1 MRLNINLASRP
12 YEDARRFYMQW
23 LPLLIVLAVI
33 AVTLCT
39 YAYHRYDDSR
49 QIENLLAEKRQ
60 QVTQLDKERSEAESI
75 LNRPENS
82 GTRDQ
87 AQFLNALFARKAFS
101 WTNVLTDLE
110 KIMPPRVQVVS
121 IKPEPELNAEGQL
134 QFTLSVTSEKRDD
147 AIELVRR
154 METSPRFR
162 LPQMMSER
170 AKNDS
175 KENKTTVEIVSEYSP
190 AVRKGSS

>member
-23 LPLLIVLAVI
+23 LPLVIVLAVI

-60 QVTQLDKERSEAESI
+60 QVLQLDKERSEAESI

-87 AQFLNALFARKAFS
+87 ALFLNALFARKAFS
-101 WTNVLTDLE
+101 WTNVLADLE

-121 IKPEPELNAEGQL
+121 IKPELNAEGQL
-134 QFTLSVTSEKRDD
+134 QFTLSITSEKRDD

-162 LPQMMSER
+162 EPQMVSEQ
-170 AKNDS
+170 AKTDT
-175 KENKTTVEIVSEYSP
+175 KENKLKVEIVSEYSP

>member
-23 LPLLIVLAVI
+23 LPILIVLAVI
-33 AVTLCT
+33 AITLCT
-39 YAYHRYDDSR
+39 YAYRRYDDSR
-49 QIENLLAEKRQ
+49 QIENQLAEKRQ

-110 KIMPPRVQVVS
+110 KIMPPKVQVVS
-121 IKPEPELNAEGQL
+121 IKPDLNGDGQL

-162 LPQMMSER
+162 EPQMLSETS
-170 AKNDS
+170 KSDT
-175 KENKTTVEIVSEYSP
+175 KENKFTAEIVSEYSP
-190 AVRKGSS
+190 VVRKGSS

>member
-23 LPLLIVLAVI
+23 IPLLVVLAAI
-33 AVTLCT
+33 AITLCA
-39 YAYHRYDDSR
+39 YAYRRFGDSR
-49 QIENLLAEKRQ
+49 QIERQLAEQRQ

-87 AQFLNALFARKAFS
+87 AQFLNAIFARKAFS
-101 WTNVLTDLE
+101 WTSVLADLE

-121 IKPEPELNAEGQL
+121 IKPDLNADGQL
-134 QFTLSVTSEKRDD
+134 QFMLSVTSDKRDD

-162 LPQMMSER
+162 EPQMVSEN
-170 AKNDS
+170 AKSDS
-175 KENKTTVEIVSEYSP
+175 KENKLKVEIVSEYVP

>member
-1 MRLNINLASRP
+1 MKLNINLASRP

-23 LPLLIVLAVI
+23 LPLLVVLGAI
-33 AVTLCT
+33 AITLCV
-39 YAYHRYDDSR
+39 YAYHRFDDSR
-49 QIENLLAEKRQ
+49 QIERQLTEKRQ

-87 AQFLNALFARKAFS
+87 AQFLNAIFARKAFS
-101 WTNVLTDLE
+101 WTSVLADLE

-121 IKPEPELNAEGQL
+121 IKPDLNADGQL
-134 QFTLSVTSEKRDD
+134 QFLLSVTSDRRDD
-147 AIELVRR
+147 AIDLVRR

-162 LPQMMSER
+162 DPQMVSEK
-170 AKNDS
+170 AKSDS
-175 KENKTTVEIVSEYSP
+175 KENKLSVEIVSEYIP

>member
-1 MRLNINLASRP
+1 MKLNINLASRP

-23 LPLLIVLAVI
+23 LPLLVVLAAI
-33 AVTLCT
+33 AITLCV
-39 YAYHRYDDSR
+39 YAYHRFDNSR
-49 QIENLLAEKRQ
+49 QIERQLAEKRQ

-87 AQFLNALFARKAFS
+87 AQFLNAIFARKAFS
-101 WTNVLTDLE
+101 WTSVLADLE

-121 IKPEPELNAEGQL
+121 IKPDLNADGQL
-134 QFTLSVTSEKRDD
+134 QFLLSVTSERRDD
-147 AIELVRR
+147 AIDLVRR
-154 METSPRFR
+154 MEKSPRFSN
-162 LPQMMSER
+162 PQMVSEK
-170 AKNDS
+170 AKSDS
-175 KENKTTVEIVSEYSP
+175 KDNKLAVEIISEYIP

>member
-1 MRLNINLASRP
+1 MKLNINLASRP

-23 LPLLIVLAVI
+23 LPLLVVLGAI
-33 AVTLCT
+33 AITLCV
-39 YAYHRYDDSR
+39 YAYHRFDDSR
-49 QIENLLAEKRQ
+49 QIERQLTEKRQ

-87 AQFLNALFARKAFS
+87 AQFLNAIFARKAFS
-101 WTNVLTDLE
+101 WTSVLADLE

-121 IKPEPELNAEGQL
+121 IKPDLNADGQL
-134 QFTLSVTSEKRDD
+134 QFILSVTSDRRDD
-147 AIELVRR
+147 AIDLVRR

-162 LPQMMSER
+162 DPQMVSEK
-170 AKNDS
+170 AKSDS
-175 KENKTTVEIVSEYSP
+175 KENKLSVEIVSEYVP

>member
-1 MRLNINLASRP
+1 MKLNINLASRP

-23 LPLLIVLAVI
+23 LPLLVVLAAI
-33 AVTLCT
+33 AITLCV
-39 YAYHRYDDSR
+39 YAYRRFDDSR
-49 QIENLLAEKRQ
+49 QVERQLAEKRQ

-87 AQFLNALFARKAFS
+87 AQFLNAIFARKAFS
-101 WTNVLTDLE
+101 WTSVLADLE

-121 IKPEPELNAEGQL
+121 IKPDLNADGQL
-134 QFTLSVTSEKRDD
+134 QFILSVTSDKRDD
-147 AIELVRR
+147 AIDLVRR

-162 LPQMMSER
+162 DPQMVSEK

-175 KENKTTVEIVSEYSP
+175 KDNKLAVEIVSEYVP

>member
-23 LPLLIVLAVI
+23 LPLLLVLTAI
-33 AVTLCT
+33 AITLCA
-39 YAYHRYDDSR
+39 YAYRRFDDSR
-49 QIENLLAEKRQ
+49 QIEKQLAEKRQ

-87 AQFLNALFARKAFS
+87 AQFLNAIFARKAFS
-101 WTNVLTDLE
+101 WTSVLADLE
-110 KIMPPRVQVVS
+110 KIMPPRVQVIS
-121 IKPEPELNAEGQL
+121 IKPDLNADGQL
-134 QFTLSVTSEKRDD
+134 QFILLVTSDKRDD

-162 LPQMMSER
+162 EPQMVSEK
-170 AKNDS
+170 AKSDT
-175 KENKTTVEIVSEYSP
+175 KENKLAVEIVSEYVP
-190 AVRKGSS
+190 AMRKGSS

>member
-1 MRLNINLASRP
+1 
-12 YEDARRFYMQW
+12 MQW
-23 LPLLIVLAVI
+23 LPLLVVLTAI
-33 AVTLCT
+33 AITLCV
-39 YAYHRYDDSR
+39 YAYHRFDDSR
-49 QIENLLAEKRQ
+49 QVEKQLAEKRQ

-87 AQFLNALFARKAFS
+87 AQFLNAIFARKGCS
-101 WTNVLTDLE
+101 WTSVLADLE

-121 IKPEPELNAEGQL
+121 IKPDLNADGQL
-134 QFTLSVTSEKRDD
+134 QFLLSVTSETRDG
-147 AIELVRR
+147 AIDLVRR

-162 LPQMMSER
+162 DPQMVSEK
-170 AKNDS
+170 AKNDT
-175 KENKTTVEIVSEYSP
+175 KDNKLSVEIISEYVP

>member
-23 LPLLIVLAVI
+23 LPLLVVLTAI
-33 AVTLCT
+33 AITLCA
-39 YAYHRYDDSR
+39 YAYHRFDDSR
-49 QIENLLAEKRQ
+49 QIERQLAEKRQ

-87 AQFLNALFARKAFS
+87 AQFLNAIFARKAFS
-101 WTNVLTDLE
+101 WTSVLADLE

-121 IKPEPELNAEGQL
+121 IKPDLNADGQL
-134 QFTLSVTSEKRDD
+134 QFILSVTSDKRDD

-162 LPQMMSER
+162 EPQMVSEK

-175 KENKTTVEIVSEYSP
+175 KDNKLAVEIVSEYVP

>member
-23 LPLLIVLAVI
+23 LPILIVLAVI
-33 AVTLCT
+33 AITLCT
-39 YAYHRYDDSR
+39 YAYRRYDDSR
-49 QIENLLAEKRQ
+49 QIENQLAEKRQ

-110 KIMPPRVQVVS
+110 KIMPPKVQVVS
-121 IKPEPELNAEGQL
+121 IKPDLNGDGQL

-162 LPQMMSER
+162 EPQMLSETS
-170 AKNDS
+170 KSDS
-175 KENKTTVEIVSEYSP
+175 KENKFTAEIVSEYSP
-190 AVRKGSS
+190 VVRKGSS

>member
-23 LPLLIVLAVI
+23 LPLLVVLAAI
-33 AVTLCT
+33 AITLCA
-39 YAYHRYDDSR
+39 YAYHRFDDSR
-49 QIENLLAEKRQ
+49 QIERQLAEKRQ

-87 AQFLNALFARKAFS
+87 AQFLNAIFARKAFS
-101 WTNVLTDLE
+101 WTGVLADLE

-121 IKPEPELNAEGQL
+121 IKPDLNADGQL
-134 QFTLSVTSEKRDD
+134 QFILSVTSDKRDD

-162 LPQMMSER
+162 EPQMVSEK

-175 KENKTTVEIVSEYSP
+175 KDNKLAVEIVSEYVP

>member
-1 MRLNINLASRP
+1 
-12 YEDARRFYMQW
+12 MQW
-23 LPLLIVLAVI
+23 LPLLVVLTAI
-33 AVTLCT
+33 AITLCV
-39 YAYHRYDDSR
+39 YAYHRFDDSR
-49 QIENLLAEKRQ
+49 QVEKQLAEKRQ

-87 AQFLNALFARKAFS
+87 GQFLNALFARKAFS
-101 WTNVLTDLE
+101 WTNVLADLE

-121 IKPEPELNAEGQL
+121 IKPELNGEGQL

-162 LPQMMSER
+162 EPQMISER
-170 AKNDS
+170 
-175 KENKTTVEIVSEYSP
+175 
-190 AVRKGSS
+190 